1 MINIFVGYDTKE
13 KMAFNVLSYS
23 ILKNSS
29 QPIAI
34 TPIYL
39 ENIKDTFVRERNSLS
54 STEFSFSRFIIPHL
68 MNYQG
73 WALFM
78 DCDMLMQAD
87 IAELWR
93 LRDDKYA
100 VQVCKHDYI
109 PKSQTKFLG
118 QTQTVYPKKN
128 WSSFMLMNCKKCT
141 TLTPDYVNKASGLE
155 LHQYKWLESEDLI
168 GDLPLEW
175 NWLADEYEYKTGVKN
190 IHYTEGGPWF
200 SDYNRCDYSQEWW
213 EYAAE
218 TTATGLKKNEDGG
231 IVSVTEDTPR

>member
-1 MINIFVGYDTKE
+1 MINIFIGYDSKE
-13 KMAFNVLSYS
+13 KIAHHVLSES
-23 ILKNSS
+23 ILRHSTK
-29 QPIAI
+29 PVAI

-39 ENIKDTFVRERNSLS
+39 PNIKDDFVRERNSLS

-73 WALFM
+73 WGLFM
-78 DCDMLMQAD
+78 DCDMLMMAD

-109 PKSQTKFLG
+109 PKDETKFLG
-118 QTQTVYPKKN
+118 QIQTKYPKKN

-155 LHQYKWLESEDLI
+155 LHQFKWLENEELI
-168 GDLPLEW
+168 GSLPLEW
-175 NWLADEYEYKTGVKN
+175 NWLVGEYPYKKEVKN
-190 IHYTEGGPWF
+190 VHYTDGGPYF
-200 SDYNRCDYSQEWW
+200 SNYNDCDYSSEWYNIYTNTVKI
-213 EYAAE
+213 E
-218 TTATGLKKNEDGG
+218 L
-231 IVSVTEDTPR
+231 

>member
-1 MINIFVGYDTKE
+1 MINVFIGYDTKE
-13 KMAFNVLSYS
+13 KAAFNVLSYS
-23 ILKNSS
+23 ILKNST

-39 ENIKDTFVRERNSLS
+39 GNIKDTFVRERNNLS

-78 DCDMLMQAD
+78 DCDMLMKAD

-100 VQVCKHDYI
+100 VQLCKHDYI
-109 PKSQTKFLG
+109 PKSETKFLG
-118 QTQTVYPKKN
+118 QVQTVYPKKN

-155 LHQYKWLESEDLI
+155 LHQFKWLESDDMI
-168 GDLPLEW
+168 GSLPLEW
-175 NWLADEYEYKTGVKN
+175 NWLADEYEYKKDVKN

-200 SDYNRCDYSQEWW
+200 SGYEKCDYASDWFD
-213 EYAAE
+213 AFKE
-218 TTATGLKKNEDGG
+218 TTETNVVKTND
-231 IVSVTEDTPR
+231 